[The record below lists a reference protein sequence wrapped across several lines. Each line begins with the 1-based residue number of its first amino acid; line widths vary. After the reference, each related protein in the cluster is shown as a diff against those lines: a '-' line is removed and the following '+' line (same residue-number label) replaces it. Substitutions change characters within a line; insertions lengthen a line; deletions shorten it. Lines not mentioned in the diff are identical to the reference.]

1 MVLIRSGYTF
11 VTVEVKVKRY
21 NKTVNIRSLGI
32 LGDLGAVSRDDRIF
46 VIKVIVNFHQEHFI
60 VPTHTARLETLATQ
74 ATPGSPRMRA
84 WSLGKLVSFV
94 FPQVLMIP
102 LTSSREKSG
111 LLGKQN

>member
-1 MVLIRSGYTF
+1 MIRSGYTF
-11 VTVEVKVKRY
+11 VTVEVKVKKY

-32 LGDLGAVSRDDRIF
+32 LGDLGAVSRDDIRDESYS
-46 VIKVIVNFHQEHFI
+46 K
-60 VPTHTARLETLATQ
+60 L
-74 ATPGSPRMRA
+74 SPRTFYRPDSYCSWVSKDA
-84 WSLGKLVSFV
+84 RSLGKPVSFV